1 MVQAKPKNWSRLL
14 ADAVQHQRSG
24 RFGQAEAIYRRVLR
38 HEPDNPNANQ
48 MLGLLAHQAGD
59 NGAAVR
65 CIGKAIAARPGSA
78 LYRFNLGIV
87 LTASGEVDAAIE
99 SYREALALKPNY
111 AAAHNNLGLLL
122 DKLERTDEAAAC
134 FEQATRIAPDHVEA
148 WVNLGKALQG
158 QAKPADAVSCFERA
172 LKLDPTLASAHFGI
186 GNSLEIQQ
194 KWTEAE
200 ACYRRALAS
209 NADYREAQNN
219 LGTVLLAQGRY
230 GEAQAAFHRLLE
242 MKHGP
247 IRATPGA
254 LDNERSIGGEAPPDK
269 RPIPWFRF
277 VDRVEQLEYL
287 LAKELIDP
295 SFGDTVAHFRSV
307 LDEFGGDSGDG
318 GGDGGDG
325 GGHGAITVP
334 GGLARGIEA
343 FCDSFIHYVDAPAV
357 PSGAVN
363 DRLDFKTIEN
373 EFLSSPTPVV
383 CLDDFLGPEALQEL
397 RRFCLEATI
406 FFGSDAAGFVS
417 SNVTNGFNCGLLY
430 QIAEALKRRLPRVIG
445 SQFLTNMWVYRHQA
459 QGKGVHAHTDDGAVT
474 FNFWI
479 TPDAANVDADRGGLV
494 VYKKEQPLDWDWME
508 YNKRKNAPHIQ
519 KRISAFLESADSIAI
534 PYRENRALLFRSNL
548 FHASDDFH
556 FKEGFENRRINISM
570 LFGDRT
576 AARSAGPGQD

>member
-1 MVQAKPKNWSRLL
+1 MVQSKLTNWSQLL
-14 ADAVQHQRSG
+14 ADAVEHQRSG
-24 RFGQAEAIYRRVLR
+24 RFSQAKKIYRQVLR
-38 HEPDNPNANQ
+38 HEPDNANAHQ

-59 NGAAVR
+59 NETAIT
-65 CIGKAIAARPGSA
+65 CIGKAIAIRPGSA
-78 LYRFNLGIV
+78 LYRFNLAIV
-87 LTASGEVDAAIE
+87 LAASGETDAAIE
-99 SYREALALKPNY
+99 SYREALALKPDY

-122 DKLERTDEAAAC
+122 DKLERTDEAAVC
-134 FEQATRIAPDHVEA
+134 FEQATLIAPDHVEA

-158 QAKPADAVSCFERA
+158 QAKPAEAVICFERA
-172 LKLDPTLASAHFGI
+172 LTLDPTLAAGHFGI
-186 GNSLEIQQ
+186 GNSLEIQE

-200 ACYRRALAS
+200 AYYRQALAS
-209 NADYREAQNN
+209 NANYREAQNN

-247 IRATPGA
+247 IRATSGA
-254 LDNERSIGGEAPPDK
+254 LDDEPSIEQAAAPDK

-287 LAKELIDP
+287 LAKGLIDP
-295 SFGDTVAHFRSV
+295 SFGDTIARFRSV
-307 LDEFGGDSGDG
+307 LDEFGGDGSGN
-318 GGDGGDG
+318 
-325 GGHGAITVP
+325 GAITVP
-334 GGLARGIEA
+334 GELARGIET
-343 FCDSFIHYVDAPAV
+343 FCDSFIHYADAPAV

-363 DRLDFKTIEN
+363 DRLDFKAIEG

-383 CLDDFLGPEALQEL
+383 CLDDFLGPQALQEL
-397 RRFCLEATI
+397 RRFCLESTI
-406 FFGSDAAGFVS
+406 FFGSDASGFVS

-430 QIAEALKRRLPRVIG
+430 QIAEGLKQHLPNVIG

-479 TPDAANVDADRGGLV
+479 TPDTANVDADCGGLV

-508 YNKRKNAPHIQ
+508 YNKRKNTPRIQ
-519 KRISAFLESADSIAI
+519 KRVATFLESAESITV

-548 FHASDDFH
+548 FHASDDFR
-556 FKEGFENRRINISM
+556 FNEGFENRRINITM

-576 AARSAGPGQD
+576 TAHAAGPGQN

>member
-1 MVQAKPKNWSRLL
+1 MVQAKPASWSRLL
-14 ADAVQHQRSG
+14 AEAIEHQRSG
-24 RFGQAEAIYRRVLR
+24 RFRQAEAVYRQVLR
-38 HEPDNPNANQ
+38 QEPDNANANH

-59 NGAAVR
+59 NGAAVTR
-65 CIGKAIAARPGSA
+65 IGKAIAANPRSA

-87 LTASGEVDAAIE
+87 LAASGEDDAAIE
-99 SYREALALKPNY
+99 SYREALALKPDY

-148 WVNLGKALQG
+148 WVNLGKALRG
-158 QAKPADAVSCFERA
+158 QAKPAEAVTCFERA
-172 LKLDPTLASAHFGI
+172 LKLDPTLAPAHFGI
-186 GNSLEIQQ
+186 GNSLEDQE

-230 GEAQAAFHRLLE
+230 GEAQAVFHRLLE

-254 LDNERSIGGEAPPDK
+254 LEDERPIGGEAPRDK
-269 RPIPWFRF
+269 QPIPWSRF
-277 VDRVEQLEYL
+277 VDRVEQLEYV

-295 SFGDTVAHFRSV
+295 SFGDTVARFRGV
-307 LDEFGGDSGDG
+307 LDEFGGDGGNNGNGSG
-318 GGDGGDG
+318 GGK
-325 GGHGAITVP
+325 GAITVP
-334 GGLARGIEA
+334 SDLARGIEN

-363 DRLDFKTIEN
+363 DRLDFNAIEN
-373 EFLSSPTPVV
+373 EFLSSPSPVV
-383 CLDDFLGPEALQEL
+383 CLDDFLGPEALREL

-417 SNVTNGFNCGLLY
+417 SNVTNGFNCSLLY
-430 QIAEALKRRLPRVIG
+430 QIAEGLKRHLPRVIG
-445 SQFLTNMWVYRHQA
+445 SQFLTNMWVYRHRA
-459 QGKGVHAHTDDGAVT
+459 RGKGVHAHTDAGAVT

-479 TPDAANVDADRGGLV
+479 SPDTANVDPGRGGLV

-508 YNKRKNAPHIQ
+508 YNKRKNAPDIQ
-519 KRISAFLESADSIAI
+519 QRIKTFLETADAITI
-534 PYRENRALLFRSNL
+534 PYRENRALMFRSNL
-548 FHASDDFH
+548 FHKSDEFH
-556 FKEGFENRRINISM
+556 FKEGFENQRINISM
-570 LFGDRT
+570 LFGERA
-576 AARSAGPGQD
+576 AARPAGPGQD

>member
-1 MVQAKPKNWSRLL
+1 MVQAKPTNWSRLL

-24 RFGQAEAIYRRVLR
+24 RFSQAEAICRQVLR
-38 HEPDNPNANQ
+38 HDPDNTNANH

-59 NGAAVR
+59 NGAAVTS
-65 CIGKAIAARPGSA
+65 IGKAIAANPRSA

-87 LTASGEVDAAIE
+87 LAVSGEVDAAIE
-99 SYREALALKPNY
+99 SYREALALKPDY
-111 AAAHNNLGLLL
+111 AAANNNLGLLL

-134 FEQATRIAPDHVEA
+134 FEQATRIAPNHVEA

-158 QAKPADAVSCFERA
+158 QAKPAEAVTCFERA
-172 LKLDPTLASAHFGI
+172 LKLDPTLAPAHFGI
-186 GNSLEIQQ
+186 GNSLEVQE

-209 NADYREAQNN
+209 NADFREAQNN

-254 LDNERSIGGEAPPDK
+254 LDDEQSIAGEAPHGK

-287 LAKELIDP
+287 LAKGLIDP
-295 SFGDTVAHFRSV
+295 SFGDTVARFRSV
-307 LDEFGGDSGDG
+307 LDAF
-318 GGDGGDG
+318 GGDG
-325 GGHGAITVP
+325 GGNGAITVP
-334 GGLARGIEA
+334 GDLARGIET

-357 PSGAVN
+357 PSGAIN
-363 DRLDFKTIEN
+363 DRLDFNTIEN
-373 EFLSSPTPVV
+373 EFLSSPAPVV

-406 FFGSDAAGFVS
+406 YFGSDAAGFVS

-519 KRISAFLESADSIAI
+519 KRITTFLESAESIAI
-534 PYRENRALLFRSNL
+534 PYRANRALMFRSNL
-548 FHASDDFH
+548 FHASDEFH

-570 LFGDRT
+570 LFGERT
-576 AARSAGPGQD
+576 ATRSAGLRQD